1 MDNSYS
7 SDHFIFPEKVVLSST
22 LLQKSWMDVGYK
34 VNSWYEGCQCK
45 AVFQRFWKHPF
56 YLARTYKTQMWRYLL
71 PLDFFTE
78 GHLKE
83 ILQDTDLQL
92 LVKMTSEVLML
103 LHKSL
108 NACPL
113 FLLTSSQ
120 FNDLVYITWQVID
133 RSNTRQAMLLEP

>member
-1 MDNSYS
+1 
-7 SDHFIFPEKVVLSST
+7 
-22 LLQKSWMDVGYK
+22 
-34 VNSWYEGCQCK
+34 
-45 AVFQRFWKHPF
+45 
-56 YLARTYKTQMWRYLL
+56 MWRYLL

-78 GHLKE
+78 GYLKE

-103 LHKSL
+103 LRKSL

-120 FNDLVYITWQVID
+120 FNDLVSITWQVIG
-133 RSNTRQAMLLEP
+133 RSNTSQAMLQEP